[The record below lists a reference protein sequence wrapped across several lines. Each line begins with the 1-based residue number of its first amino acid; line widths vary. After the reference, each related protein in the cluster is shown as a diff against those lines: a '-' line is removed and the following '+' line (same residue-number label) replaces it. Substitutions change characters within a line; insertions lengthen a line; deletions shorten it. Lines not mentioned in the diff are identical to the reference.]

1 MLRAP
6 GVVRLLVGSALVVGS
21 STGQDQLPIKSA
33 DLRALYRIKAAEL
46 GSVGGNPKSKIPDTL
61 YNLADRYGPRLTN
74 SPQFRHAADWAIQ
87 QLSDWGMANVH
98 KEKWTVAAGAA
109 PLPGWQC
116 TFFSASMLEPS
127 HQPLIAMP
135 EAWSPATD
143 GSVTGEAVLLDVPQT
158 AEELERMR
166 GKLTGKILLV
176 GGPALP
182 LPLPVAPLIH
192 RFTATE
198 LADLS
203 TEPIPMPSPSSVL
216 PGPPESLWPKIEDW
230 LGQEKFLAVF
240 RTDIAAI
247 EEGSP
252 REHYRYES
260 GTIYSP
266 GFNVL
271 SQPHPRPTAII
282 SAEHYNRIA
291 RLLARNQP
299 VKVQVEIRTELDETD
314 QRESFNVIAEI
325 PGTGPRKQE
334 VVMVGAHL
342 DSWPYATGATD
353 NAIGCAVAME
363 AMRILRTL
371 NQPMDRTVRLALWGG
386 EEQGLLGSRAYVKE
400 HFADRSDMQL
410 KPEHEHFSVYFNVDG
425 GSGKIQGIY
434 LRHNE
439 MARPIFEDW
448 FAALK
453 DLTSGTVSIRD
464 IDTEANA
471 LSDHMAFD
479 GVGLPAFQFLQDPLD
494 FESRSR
500 HTNMDTSDRVQLA
513 DAEQMAVV
521 LASFLYNAATRA
533 DKLPRKELPP
543 PQRPRGDAKR
553 AN

>member
-1 MLRAP
+1 MLRAS
-6 GVVRLLVGSALVVGS
+6 GVVRLLIGLALFVGS
-21 STGQDQLPIKSA
+21 STGQDQLGTKSA
-33 DLRALYRIKAAEL
+33 DLRALYRIKTAEF
-46 GSVGGNPKSKIPDTL
+46 GSTGGDPKSKIADTV
-61 YNLADRYGPRLTN
+61 YNLADRFGPRLTN

-98 KEKWTVAAGAA
+98 KEKWVVAAGAA
-109 PLPGWQC
+109 PLPSWQC

-127 HQPLIAMP
+127 YQPLIAMP
-135 EAWSPATD
+135 EAWSPATG
-143 GSVTGEAVLLDVPQT
+143 GSVTGEAVLLNLPQT

-166 GKLTGKILLV
+166 GKLTGKIILV

-182 LPLPVAPLIH
+182 LPLLTEPLVH
-192 RFTATE
+192 RFTSGE

-203 TEPIPMPSPSSVL
+203 TEPIPIPSPFSAL
-216 PGPPESLWPKIEDW
+216 PGPPQSLWEKIEDW
-230 LGQEKFLAVF
+230 LGEEKFLAVF
-240 RTDIAAI
+240 RTDIPAI
-247 EEGSP
+247 EEGS
-252 REHYRYES
+252 RKEHYRHEG

-271 SQPHPRPTAII
+271 SEPHPRPTAILA
-282 SAEHYNRIA
+282 AEHYNRIA
-291 RLLARNQP
+291 RLLTHNQP
-299 VKVQVEIRTELDETD
+299 VKVQVEIKTELDETV

-325 PGTGPRKQE
+325 PGAGPRKQE

-371 NQPMDRTVRLALWGG
+371 NLPMDRTVRLALWGG

-400 HFADRSDMQL
+400 HFADRADMQL
-410 KPEHEHFSVYFNVDG
+410 KPEHDHFSVYFNVDG

-448 FAALK
+448 FTALK

-464 IDTEANA
+464 IDTEADVA
-471 LSDHMAFD
+471 SDHLAFD
-479 GVGLPAFQFLQDPLD
+479 AVGLPAFQFVQDPLD

-521 LASFLYNAATRA
+521 LASFLYNAATRP

-543 PQRPRGDAKR
+543 PQRPQPGSKRG
-553 AN
+553 N